1 MTLREALKPVSYAAK
16 LQVLELKENGSYEYI
31 FPKSELI
38 TRGTIEKFYPELL
51 DRPLTN
57 GFHGEGWRE
66 GLYVHI

>member
-16 LQVLELKENGSYEYI
+16 LQVVEKENGSYKYI
-31 FPKSELI
+31 FPESELI

-51 DRPLTN
+51 DRTLTN
-57 GFHGEGWRE
+57 GFHGEGMRE